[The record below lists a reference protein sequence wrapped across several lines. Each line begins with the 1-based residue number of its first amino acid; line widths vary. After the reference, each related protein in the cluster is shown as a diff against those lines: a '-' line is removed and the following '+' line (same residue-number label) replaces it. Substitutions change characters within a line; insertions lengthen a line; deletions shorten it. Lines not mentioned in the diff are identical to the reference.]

1 MMTIGFYL
9 NVIVALLLVA
19 TVIFCWVLNK
29 KLTVIRNHRAELEAL
44 IAAFNDSCVRAE
56 SGVKALRSATDE
68 ATRLQQYLERSQN
81 LRDDLSYLVDRG
93 GSLAD
98 RLEGGVRTARTEVG
112 RPGAKPE
119 ARDNVSRLPE
129 RGAERTLERPSE
141 TPMAPAMGMGAAA
154 EPRADRRAPRSAAPE
169 APVPAVEAE
178 PAAPTRQERARPTR
192 DRAALRQAL
201 GGTGG
206 QADSAET
213 DGEAAPRSRAE
224 RELLQALRARR

>member
-1 MMTIGFYL
+1 MMTLGFYL
-9 NVIVALLLVA
+9 DIVVAVLLVA
-19 TVIFCWVLNK
+19 TVAFCWVLNK
-29 KLTVIRNHRAELEAL
+29 KLEVIRNHRAELEAL
-44 IAAFNDSCVRAE
+44 IAAFNDSCMRAE

-129 RGAERTLERPSE
+129 RAEKSAEAPS
-141 TPMAPAMGMGAAA
+141 APTMGLGG
-154 EPRADRRAPRSAAPE
+154 EGRADRRAARAAVEAPASAPMTADAPE
-169 APVPAVEAE
+169 APAGRP
-178 PAAPTRQERARPTR
+178 ERAARPTR
-192 DRAALRQAL
+192 DRASLRQAL
-201 GGTGG
+201 AGGTP
-206 QADSAET
+206 AEA
-213 DGEAAPRSRAE
+213 GEAGGDGAPRSRAE

>member
-1 MMTIGFYL
+1 MMAIGFYL
-9 NVIVALLLVA
+9 NILVVVLLVA
-19 TVIFCWVLNK
+19 TVFFCWVLNK
-29 KLTVIRNHRAELEAL
+29 KLEVIRNHRAELEAL
-44 IAAFNDSCVRAE
+44 IAAFNDSCLRAE

-129 RGAERTLERPSE
+129 RTSERSGE
-141 TPMAPAMGMGAAA
+141 TPIAPAMGMGAAP
-154 EPRADRRAPRSAAPE
+154 EPRTDRRAPRPAAPE
-169 APVPAVEAE
+169 QQSAASATIDSEASLAGR
-178 PAAPTRQERARPTR
+178 PERARPTR
-192 DRAALRQAL
+192 DRAGLRQAL
-201 GGTGG
+201 GGTAG
-206 QADSAET
+206 QADSADAAA
-213 DGEAAPRSRAE
+213 DGAPRSRAE

>member
-1 MMTIGFYL
+1 MMTLGFYL
-9 NVIVALLLVA
+9 DVIVALLLVA

-29 KLTVIRNHRAELEAL
+29 KLEVIRNHRAELEAL
-44 IAAFNDSCVRAE
+44 IAAFNDSCLRAE

-119 ARDNVSRLPE
+119 ARDNVSRLPD
-129 RGAERTLERPSE
+129 RAEKPME
-141 TPMAPAMGMGAAA
+141 TPTVPTMGMAP
-154 EPRADRRAPRSAAPE
+154 EPRAERRSARA
-169 APVPAVEAE
+169 AVEAPAPDTAE
-178 PAAPTRQERARPTR
+178 APAAGRPARERPTR

-201 GGTGG
+201 SGGTDA
-206 QADSAET
+206 ADAGAET
-213 DGEAAPRSRAE
+213 APRSRAE

>member
-29 KLTVIRNHRAELEAL
+29 KLNVIRNHRAELEAL

-112 RPGAKPE
+112 RPGAKTE

-129 RGAERTLERPSE
+129 RGSDRVIERPVE
-141 TPMAPAMGMGAAA
+141 APMAPAMGMAPQ
-154 EPRADRRAPRSAAPE
+154 EPRAERRAARPAAPE
-169 APVPAVEAE
+169 APAAPAVDADA
-178 PAAPTRQERARPTR
+178 AAPGRPERARPTR

-201 GGTGG
+201 GGSGG
-206 QADSAET
+206 PAEA
-213 DGEAAPRSRAE
+213 GEAAGEGAPRSRAE

>member
-1 MMTIGFYL
+1 MMTFGFYL

-29 KLTVIRNHRAELEAL
+29 KLNVIRNHRAELEAL

-129 RGAERTLERPSE
+129 RALETSDRNTDGSGDGYGCDGRAACRASRAAPDRNRSSSACRGSRGSGLRPSR
-141 TPMAPAMGMGAAA
+141 TCPPN
-154 EPRADRRAPRSAAPE
+154 PRPRGLASSSRRDWGS
-169 APVPAVEAE
+169 
-178 PAAPTRQERARPTR
+178 
-192 DRAALRQAL
+192 
-201 GGTGG
+201 G
-206 QADSAET
+206 
-213 DGEAAPRSRAE
+213 
-224 RELLQALRARR
+224 

>member
-1 MMTIGFYL
+1 MMAIGFYL
-9 NVIVALLLVA
+9 DVLVA
-19 TVIFCWVLNK
+19 VLLIATVLFCWILNK
-29 KLTVIRNHRAELEAL
+29 KLEVIRNHRVELEAL
-44 IAAFNDSCVRAE
+44 IAAFNDSCLRAE
-56 SGVKALRSATDE
+56 SGVKSLRSATDE

-129 RGAERTLERPSE
+129 RSGEIPV
-141 TPMAPAMGMGAAA
+141 APAMGLGSTPEPGAG
-154 EPRADRRAPRSAAPE
+154 RRAPRSAVSEHQSAAASAIDPE
-169 APVPAVEAE
+169 ASVVGRP
-178 PAAPTRQERARPTR
+178 ERARPAR
-192 DRAALRQAL
+192 DRAGLRQAL
-201 GGTGG
+201 GGT
-206 QADSAET
+206 ADSADAAA
-213 DGEAAPRSRAE
+213 DGAPRSRAE